1 MPLHWDLN
9 RKLGGGSLIQIQH
22 KNKNMASDNNNST
35 QPSTPTSFSKW
46 IAVISLGV
54 FCLII
59 VLCFVRIMVVEITAN
74 DSAAIL
80 QTGKDGLLI
89 LGGVV
94 STVIGYYFGGR
105 NGERA
110 TELANAQTANAQQ
123 ELRAANETLRSFNIN
138 NK

>member
-1 MPLHWDLN
+1 M
-9 RKLGGGSLIQIQH
+9 IQIQH

-35 QPSTPTSFSKW
+35 QTSTPTSFSKW

-110 TELANAQTANAQQ
+110 TELANAQTANAHQ